1 MWTVNQLASGRQDTF
16 FKGIHVK
23 LKKNTYKL
31 IKPRANITHVPRGKA
46 K

>member
-1 MWTVNQLASGRQDTF
+1 MWTVNQLAFGRQDTF
-16 FKGIHVK
+16 SKGIHVK
-23 LKKNTYKL
+23 LKKIYKL